1 MGRAEELF
9 HSIQSDGI
17 TAIEQFITERRSEEL
32 FLDFKRSADD
42 GNLKNLHIN
51 DLNNYGR
58 AISGFGNSSGGII
71 VWGIDCSDLGDGS
84 DVARAKRPLEDP
96 KRFVSWLEKKT
107 SGRTLPAHSEVIH
120 HAIEIPGQTK
130 GFVITLI
137 PKSDWAPHQE
147 INSKCYFM
155 RVGSN
160 FEHVPHGILEG
171 FFGRRIQA
179 KIVHKFL
186 VKAVKYKGQDNIEIQ
201 LGLSLRNEGRGLAEH
216 AFLNADIITCPTK
229 ADISFQPPS
238 TENWISHFTLGIS
251 FTAVAREGVMIPPRS
266 WMTPLVINI
275 NLNSKIDKGICL
287 HCCCGSE
294 NSQPIHFE
302 LGCSMED
309 LQACYSASMK
319 KIKEGLFSDQDAIE
333 ASRIILGL
341 QKEEAI
347 GNSMLK

>member
-17 TAIEQFITERRSEEL
+17 AAIEQFITERRSEEL

-42 GNLKNLHIN
+42 GNLKNLHVN

-58 AISGFGNSSGGII
+58 AISGFGNSSGGVI

-84 DVARAKRPLEDP
+84 DVARAKRPIEDP

-130 GFVITLI
+130 GFVITLV

-160 FEHVPHGILEG
+160 FEPVPHGILEG

-186 VKAVKYKGQDNIEIQ
+186 VKAGQDNIEIQ

-229 ADISFQPPS
+229 ADISLQPPFHRKLDKSFYIGHLFYSCS
-238 TENWISHFTLGIS
+238 T
-251 FTAVAREGVMIPPRS
+251 
-266 WMTPLVINI
+266 
-275 NLNSKIDKGICL
+275 
-287 HCCCGSE
+287 
-294 NSQPIHFE
+294 
-302 LGCSMED
+302 
-309 LQACYSASMK
+309 
-319 KIKEGLFSDQDAIE
+319 
-333 ASRIILGL
+333 
-341 QKEEAI
+341 
-347 GNSMLK
+347 